1 MKKIVL
7 LCSEG
12 MSTCFLVSKMKT
24 EALNQGVD
32 CIINS
37 CCESD
42 LDAFKDNMDVLLLAP
57 QIKFLKGEITTKF
70 KNIPIGVI
78 DSLDYGTM
86 NGAKVFNQAVGLLK

>member
-42 LDAFKDNMDVLLLAP
+42 LGTFKDNMDVLLLAP
-57 QIKFLKGEITTKF
+57 QIKFLKEEITTKF

-78 DSLDYGTM
+78 NSLDYGTM
-86 NGAKVFNQAVGLLK
+86 DGVKVFNQALELLK